1 MNLRAV
7 LAALSLDVLVAFA
20 VDTSAAATALT
31 NSLHI
36 MMSMSSLTADSAI
49 DVFTWTA
56 DRFLPVCF
64 ASDSWDV
71 FWKADRSCRMSMED
85 LS

>member
-7 LAALSLDVLVAFA
+7 LTTLSLDVLVAFA
-20 VDTSAAATALT
+20 ADTSATATATALT

-36 MMSMSSLTADSAI
+36 MMDLSSLTANSAI

-56 DRFLPVCF
+56 DRFLPVGFCL
-64 ASDSWDV
+64 
-71 FWKADRSCRMSMED
+71 RLLGRILED
-85 LS
+85 